1 MRKSNY
7 NDDQDV
13 NSIAEPEV
21 EDLDS
26 SEEEEMKTEDD
37 VAIEY
42 FVEL

>member
-7 NDDQDV
+7 DDQDV
-13 NSIAEPEV
+13 SSVAEP

-26 SEEEEMKTEDD
+26 SEEEELKTEDD